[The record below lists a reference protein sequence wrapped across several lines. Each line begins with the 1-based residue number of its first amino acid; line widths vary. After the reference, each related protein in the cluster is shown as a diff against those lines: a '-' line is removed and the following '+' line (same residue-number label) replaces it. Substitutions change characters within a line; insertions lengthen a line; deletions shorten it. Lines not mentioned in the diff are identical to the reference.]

1 MVISWVVCVSNEQEV
16 VWDSAKLNVV
26 KSIKKKI
33 IIIPTF
39 CIISS
44 VIRVLWSHHHLI
56 SRSVRLQETVCEM
69 WCDVPSA
76 VTASFGPGSMSMPA
90 GFSNTAAYNLPT
102 SFSGN
107 FQQAFP
113 GQGFPQPQAYAQ
125 QPNGSEEGSD

>member
-1 MVISWVVCVSNEQEV
+1 M
-16 VWDSAKLNVV
+16 
-26 KSIKKKI
+26 
-33 IIIPTF
+33 
-39 CIISS
+39 
-44 VIRVLWSHHHLI
+44 
-56 SRSVRLQETVCEM
+56 
-69 WCDVPSA
+69 CDYV

-125 QPNGSEEGSD
+125 QPNGSKGESD